1 MLIATEHLP
10 EPHQTRIETRIVDTT
25 SRLVLDLHMCCAECN
40 LSGRL
45 AQLGHLCMSALSVLA
60 QSLSGSLRTL
70 KLSPET
76 FDLASH
82 DTASG
87 VIMSSLTGPQLSKT
101 SQE

>member
-1 MLIATEHLP
+1 
-10 EPHQTRIETRIVDTT
+10 
-25 SRLVLDLHMCCAECN
+25 
-40 LSGRL
+40 
-45 AQLGHLCMSALSVLA
+45 MSALSVLA